1 MNPPNTGTPCRFPV
15 ISASV
20 SRDFLA
26 LASHMSDCQCSHG
39 RFFMLQAMLESLQA
53 LASPRIVT
61 TSTLVAVCSLGLLA
75 FA

>member
-1 MNPPNTGTPCRFPV
+1 MNPPNTGAPCRFPV
-15 ISASV
+15 INASV

-26 LASHMSDCQCSHG
+26 LASHMSDCQRSQGH
-39 RFFMLQAMLESLQA
+39 FFVARSALETLQT

-61 TSTLVAVCSLGLLA
+61 TGTLVTLCTLGVWF

>member
-1 MNPPNTGTPCRFPV
+1 MNPPNTGAACRFPV
-15 ISASV
+15 INASV

-26 LASHMSDCQCSHG
+26 LASHMHDCQCSHG
-39 RFFMLQAMLESLQA
+39 HFFVLQTMLESLQA

-61 TSTLVAVCSLGLLA
+61 TGTLVAVCILGLLA

>member
-1 MNPPNTGTPCRFPV
+1 MNPPNTGTTCRFPV

-26 LASHMSDCQCSHG
+26 LASHMSDCQQSQGH
-39 RFFMLQAMLESLQA
+39 FFVARSALESLQT

-61 TSTLVAVCSLGLLA
+61 TGTLVSLCTLGLWA

>member
-1 MNPPNTGTPCRFPV
+1 MNPPNTGAARRLPV
-15 ISASV
+15 INASV

-26 LASHMSDCQCSHG
+26 LASHMNDCQRSHG

-53 LASPRIVT
+53 VASPRIVT
-61 TSTLVAVCSLGLLA
+61 TCTLVAVFSLGLLA